1 MTETRNI
8 LSLNAFRDAA
18 EDALRAPLKRALSR
32 RLKVLGEASPL
43 FYDEPLH
50 LSHAAGVWLYDH
62 DGRAYLDAYNNVPS
76 VGHCHPHVA
85 NAIGRQAAK
94 LATNTRYLYD
104 VLSDYAEAL
113 LATFPPGLSQI
124 VFTCTGSESVDLS
137 LRIARRHTGAAG
149 VVVTDN
155 AYHGNTTAVAA
166 ISPSSGPAVAV
177 GVDVRTVA
185 PPDRREGPDVGQ
197 KFARRVEAAIAD
209 LRRHGIGFA
218 AFVADSVFSS
228 DGVYVDPPGMLS
240 ETAAVVRKAGGCY
253 IADEVQPGFGRT
265 GDGMWGFARH
275 GLVPDM
281 VVLGKPMGNGMP
293 VAGVIAKPEIVRDFA
308 RESGYFNT
316 FGGNP
321 VAAAAGLAVLEVIA
335 REGLIE
341 NARKVGAYLRDGF
354 AAMARRI
361 PAITDVR
368 GAGLYL
374 GVELAR
380 DGRPAGDMAASVVA
394 GMRQRGVL
402 IGIAGAQGN
411 VLKIRPP
418 LCFDQKNADQLL
430 SAAEEALKTQ

>member
-18 EDALRAPLKRALSR
+18 GVGAPLKRALSR
-32 RLKVLGEASPL
+32 RLSVLGEASPL

-50 LSHAAGVWLYDH
+50 LSHAEGVWLYDH

-76 VGHCHPHVA
+76 VGHCHPHVVS
-85 NAIGRQAAK
+85 AISRQAGT

-104 VLSDYAEAL
+104 ILTDYAEAL
-113 LATFPPGLSQI
+113 LASFPAGLSQI

-137 LRIARRHTGAAG
+137 LRVARRSTGG
-149 VVVTDN
+149 QGIVVTDT

-166 ISPSSGPAVAV
+166 ISPSSGASVPI

-185 PPDRREGPDVGQ
+185 PPDRREGPDVGAR
-197 KFARRVEAAIAD
+197 FAARIEAAIAD

-218 AFVADSVFSS
+218 AFIADSVFSS
-228 DGVYVDPPGMLS
+228 DGVFVDPPGMLA
-240 ETAAVVRKAGGCY
+240 ETQAVVRAAGGCY

-265 GDGMWGFARH
+265 GDAMWGFARH
-275 GLVPDM
+275 GLAPDM

-293 VAGVIAKPEIVRDFA
+293 VAGLVARPEVIRDFA

-321 VAAAAGLAVLEVIA
+321 VAAAAGLAVLQVIE
-335 REGLIE
+335 REGLME
-341 NARKVGAYLRDGF
+341 NARVVGAYLRDGF
-354 AAMARRI
+354 AGLADRI
-361 PAITDVR
+361 PVITDVR

-374 GVELAR
+374 GIELAR
-380 DGRPAGDMAASVVA
+380 DGHPASDIAASVVG
-394 GMRQRGVL
+394 GMRRHGVL
-402 IGIAGAQGN
+402 IGLAGAHAN

-418 LCFDQKNADQLL
+418 LCFSRENADQLL
-430 SAAEEALKTQ
+430 RAAEDVLKTL